1 MRFSG
6 AIRSK
11 LPNQGT
17 TIFSVMTALARQHG
31 AINLAQGFPD
41 FNMPAKLIDL
51 TASHMRSGHN
61 QYAPMQGV
69 PALREAIAQK
79 VEMLYS
85 AKYDPESEVTV
96 TAGAT
101 QALFTA
107 ITALVAEGDEVII
120 LEPAYDCYVPAIE
133 LAGGVPV
140 FVQMDLRSQNLVDWE
155 RMKKLVNQR
164 TRMII
169 INTPH
174 NPSGRVLTAE
184 DLARLQKLT
193 DKTDIVI
200 LSDEVYEHIIFD
212 GMEHQSVARY
222 PKLAERSLI
231 VSSFGKT
238 YHNTGWKVGY
248 VLGPQELMREFRKT
262 HQFNVFSV
270 NTPVQFA
277 LADFVPEAEHYAGLH
292 QFYQEK
298 RDRFVDLLRGSR
310 LKLRPSNGTY
320 FQVVDYSD
328 VSDEK
333 DVDFAQRITREHGV
347 AAIPVSVFY
356 HRPDKV
362 NLLRFCFAKED
373 DTLQRAAEKLHKL

>member
-373 DTLQRAAEKLHKL
+373 HTLQRAAEKLHKL

>member
-362 NLLRFCFAKED
+362 NLLRFC
-373 DTLQRAAEKLHKL
+373 LSLIHI